1 MRTVLLT
8 GIFLLSLTAGIFLVI
23 KHVTKKE
30 KSVIQTPITPKPFN
44 NQENTN
50 ENDEINRQ
58 NIQHEHEKENI
69 KPQNQ
74 DNHTKKN
81 EKNVKKSTPSETK
94 IPQNKSGSKDKP
106 SNNTKENVTKPPKSI
121 ENPSAKPKENVSKPS
136 KSEEKQ
142 SAKPKENATKP
153 SNCEEKAKDKDK
165 CSVKNSNTDLRKD
178 KKLQDKFSFCKKI
191 VDIAK
196 QAEIMKFSK
205 PNQTNISKP
214 SKELIYYSVVHRIN
228 KCFRNLDFKGSY
240 VNMKND
246 ALSKDKIIQAF
257 QKFDFN
263 PYISQKSSPKFDSME
278 EEIDIYLKEKYKND
292 FLDLKND

>member
-81 EKNVKKSTPSETK
+81 EKNVKKSTLSETK
-94 IPQNKSGSKDKP
+94 IPQNKSGSKDKT
-106 SNNTKENVTKPPKSI
+106 SNNTKENVLKPPKSI

-136 KSEEKQ
+136 QSEEKQ

-205 PNQTNISKP
+205 PIQTNISKP